1 MHKLEEWVNN
11 DVIFVAALLLAAVAA
26 FDLGFCIGI
35 LITL

>member
-11 DVIFVAALLLAAVAA
+11 DIIFVGTLLLASVAA